1 MAEKEF
7 KTISEQL
14 EILRQRG
21 LKINGDEKA
30 KDFLLKNNYY
40 RISGYS
46 LTLRSNDVFFPQASF
61 QNIVDIYCFDHEIRS
76 LLLKYLE
83 TIEVTFKS
91 VYAYEFS
98 RINGPLEYLS
108 PHCFTDADKHR
119 ETIEKAKKQEA
130 TRRTQEAFLKHFSE
144 LNQELPLWVFVDLL
158 TIANISVLYSISQ
171 ADVQSAVAKHLCPGP
186 QGEYLLGRFMHSLT
200 ILRNLCAHGG
210 RLFNRLFEQ
219 KPKLSTRERK
229 MLRINEDGG
238 EDNEHLFSYV
248 LVMRRLLAA
257 PDFEEM
263 KTTIENLEKKYPFVA
278 LRYYGFPDD
287 WKEILE

>member
-1 MAEKEF
+1 MSEKVF

-21 LKINGDEKA
+21 LIIKSDKEA
-30 KDFLLKNNYY
+30 KEFLLHNNYY

-46 LTLRSNDVFFPQASF
+46 LTLRSNDSFFSKASF
-61 QNIVDIYCFDHEIRS
+61 QNIVDIYCFDHEMRS
-76 LLLKYLE
+76 LLLKHLE
-83 TIEVTFKS
+83 TIEVTLKS

-108 PHCFTDADKHR
+108 PRCFTDADKHG
-119 ETIEKAKKQEA
+119 EIIEKAKKQEV

-171 ADVQSAVAKHLCPGP
+171 ADVKSAVAKHLCPGP
-186 QGEYLLGRFMHSLT
+186 KGEYLLGRFMHSLT

-219 KPKLSTRERK
+219 KPKLSIRERK
-229 MLRINEDGG
+229 TLRIKEDGG
-238 EDNEHLFSYV
+238 EDNEHLFSFV
-248 LVMRRLLAA
+248 LVMKRLLTV
-257 PDFEEM
+257 PDFEDM
-263 KTTIENLEKKYPFVA
+263 IKSIENLEKKYPFVA
-278 LRYYGFPDD
+278 MRYYGFPEN
-287 WKEILE
+287 WKEIFE